1 MFFEGLI
8 LTKKERIFMLRIVM
22 GYGAK
27 GSKDLK
33 ALYVGEDGEE
43 AEKVLYAES
52 EKYPRRE
59 YLVRPQPVKVRVDP
73 TKEEIERGKQQ
84 LEDEAKAAEAE
95 AEAKRLAAIDPVAV
109 LQAENDALA
118 AELAELKAGKADA
131 PPAGDVEKSA
141 PEKEKKK

>member
-1 MFFEGLI
+1 
-8 LTKKERIFMLRIVM
+8 MLRIVM

-43 AEKVLYAES
+43 AEKVLYAEN
-52 EKYPRRE
+52 EKYLRRE
-59 YLVRPQPVKVRVDP
+59 YLVRPMPTKVRVDP

-95 AEAKRLAAIDPVAV
+95 AEAVRLAGIDLVAA

-118 AELAELKAGKADA
+118 AELAELKAANVADV
-131 PPAGDVEKSA
+131 PPAGDADPAPAPA